1 MDKSLG
7 APLLLMAYNRPQTT
21 QSQLNR
27 ISKLG
32 NRRICISIDGPQNS
46 EDSEKCREVRMI
58 AERWA
63 SGSSSMVS
71 INVSEVN
78 LGLHRHFMLA
88 FSRFFSDYEF
98 GIVLED
104 DIEFRQSFIDYI
116 DQMNLSRGYRN
127 YWSIQGHNP
136 LPQAAVS
143 FETNHTVQFEET
155 NFHSVWGWASHSES
169 IERMLKFIS
178 DANDSNV
185 LMKSVVRG
193 SELFTS
199 DPLLKI
205 AIKNVWL
212 KKLIRARTLNSGGW
226 DNWWVAAAWLH
237 QTTSIMPDISI
248 SRESLIQ
255 NEGQSHSHT
264 QIGSRWADT
273 KLEVLSTNPHI
284 TKNSNHKEVELLRTW
299 GITRPYSWL
308 YSPRIAKQYARSI
321 KMLEDIN

>member
-1 MDKSLG
+1 
-7 APLLLMAYNRPQTT
+7 
-21 QSQLNR
+21 
-27 ISKLG
+27 
-32 NRRICISIDGPQNS
+32 
-46 EDSEKCREVRMI
+46 MI
-58 AERWA
+58 AEKWA
-63 SGSSSMVS
+63 ANSPHRVHVEISL
-71 INVSEVN
+71 VN
-78 LGLHRHFMLA
+78 LGLHKHFIKA
-88 FSRFFSDYEF
+88 FTNFFSRHEF

-136 LPQAAVS
+136 LTQAAVS

-169 IERMLKFIS
+169 IERMLTFIS

-185 LMKSVVRG
+185 LIKSVVRG

-199 DPLLKI
+199 DPLLKL

-212 KKLIRARTLNSGGW
+212 QKLLRARTLNSGGW

-237 QTTSIMPDISI
+237 QTSSIMPNISI

-255 NEGQSHSHT
+255 TEGQSHSHA
-264 QIGSRWADT
+264 QKGSRWAET
-273 KLEVLSTNPHI
+273 RLEVLSTNSQI
-284 TKNSNHKEVELLRTW
+284 TKNSNHKEIELLRAW

-308 YSPRIAKQYARSI
+308 YSPRIAKQYAKSI
-321 KMLEDIN
+321 ELLEKVN